1 MAYKTIN
8 HIHDIYTNNSEFQHH
23 SQTKHTNNLI
33 YCTLH
38 LEQQNMEFHSQ
49 KSLKFK
55 CNSPHGVPN
64 SPGFFRSK
72 GEGWHNNHHAF
83 ETSCR
88 HGLCLVL
95 PNLFKGWEITEFVSE
110 IQWRI
115 FWIVGNFGLEWYH
128 WYLVFVAFFCI
139 FHRNWRI
146 WNDRK
151 TNLFDWWAQYWI
163 QCRCCHVGSPFVGQ
177 SMCCCPDE
185 IYLASWEQNET
196 NPTPWKIKMEPTN
209 HPFRKEND
217 LPNLHY
223 YVPC

>member
-1 MAYKTIN
+1 MIFTR
-8 HIHDIYTNNSEFQHH
+8 TNASEFQHH
-23 SQTKHTNNLI
+23 SQTKQTNNLI
-33 YCTLH
+33 YCTLYVDRTKKWSFTPKKVSSSNATH
-38 LEQQNMEFHSQ
+38 LMEFQTPLVFSGQ
-49 KSLKFK
+49 KVKAGTTITMPLRPPADMVCALSFPT
-55 CNSPHGVPN
+55 C
-64 SPGFFRSK
+64 SK
-72 GEGWHNNHHAF
+72 VG
-83 ETSCR
+83 S
-88 HGLCLVL
+88 
-95 PNLFKGWEITEFVSE
+95 EITEFLSE

-115 FWIVGNFGLEWYH
+115 YWIVGNFGLEWYH
-128 WYLVFVAFFCI
+128 WYLVFVAFFRI
-139 FHRNWRI
+139 FHRNWNI

-185 IYLASWEQNET
+185 ISLASWEQKET
-196 NPTPWKIKMEPTN
+196 NPTPWKINMQPTN